1 MDFETEGTIVVF
13 QLQPF
18 IRWNPVI
25 EESTHILGVIPVI
38 IAIII
43 LAWFTR
49 APNKKEKEKEIQRAE
64 LHESINRRGDG

>member
-1 MDFETEGTIVVF
+1 M
-13 QLQPF
+13 
-18 IRWNPVI
+18 I

-49 APNKKEKEKEIQRAE
+49 APNKKEKEEEIRRAE
-64 LHESINRRGDG
+64 LHESINRRGGG